1 MFTLF
6 NHQKT
11 ALNYLRLNDSFIL
24 TMEQGTGKTL
34 PSLCRILEL
43 LKSNAIN
50 NALIVCPKSVIGSW
64 YRDMELFNKTDRSIL
79 LNKVDVINYDSVWRN
94 AKYNRDYDLILLD
107 EAHSIA
113 NRQSKRA
120 KFLLRLSVKATY
132 RYLLTGTPISN
143 GRLEDSWSLICFLDP
158 VTINKQVYSN
168 IWREYTGNK
177 GSFYDWCGRYAFL
190 DQYHKPYKYKRV
202 EEIQLVLK
210 SYSYCVKKVDCLDLP
225 EKLPDEIRLL
235 NLAEPTLYKE
245 MAKHSTSS
253 ELEIV
258 ADNPLTKLLYL
269 RQIASGCF
277 SPSNKTSKES
287 ALEDLLLEIGTKKL
301 VIFAE
306 FTASI
311 TQIKKVLVKNNISF
325 TTLDG
330 NSDKNNWRLFQQDAT
345 IQVIICQYQSGCQG
359 IDLFTADTT
368 LYYEPT
374 LRSNVLEQSRDRI
387 HRQGQRN
394 VCSYIHFITK
404 GTVEEQIY
412 KALANYSDFNQ
423 KLFNEYVSEY
433 QRSFRR

>member
-1 MFTLF
+1 MFTLYE
-6 NHQKT
+6 HQKT

-43 LKSNAIN
+43 LKVKSIN

-64 YRDMELFNKTDRSIL
+64 LRDMELFNSDDKSLL
-79 LNKVDVINYDSVWRN
+79 LNKVDIINYDSVWRG
-94 AKYNRDYDLILLD
+94 KYNKDYDLILLD

-120 KFLLRLSVKATY
+120 KFLLRLSVKAKY

-177 GSFYDWCGRYAFL
+177 GSYSDWCGRYAFL

-210 SYSYCVKKVDCLDLP
+210 SYSFSVKKIDCLDLP

-245 MAKHSTSS
+245 MLKHSAVIDMDIIA
-253 ELEIV
+253 E
-258 ADNPLTKLLYL
+258 NPLTKLLYL
-269 RQIASGCF
+269 RQIVSGCF
-277 SPSNKTSKES
+277 SPTNKTSKES
-287 ALEDLLLEIGTKKL
+287 ALEDLLLEIGTNKL

-311 TQIKKVLVKNNISF
+311 TQIKKVLQKNNVTY

-330 NSDKNNWRLFQQDAT
+330 SSDKNNWRLFQQDES
-345 IQVIICQYQSGCQG
+345 IQVIICQYMSGCQG
-359 IDLFTADTT
+359 IDLFAANTT

-412 KALANYSDFNQ
+412 KALAGYSDFNQ
-423 KLFNEYVSEY
+423 KLFTQYISEY
-433 QRSFRR
+433 QRSFRK

>member
-1 MFTLF
+1 MFTLY

-11 ALNYLRLNDSFIL
+11 ALNYLRLNDSFML

-43 LKSNAIN
+43 LKVKAIN

-64 YRDMELFNKTDRSIL
+64 FRDMELFDTPDKTIL

-94 AKYNRDYDLILLD
+94 GKYEKNYGLILLD
-107 EAHSIA
+107 EAHCIV
-113 NRQSKRA
+113 NRNSRRA
-120 KFLLRLSVKATY
+120 SFLLRLSTKAKY

-143 GRLEDSWSLICFLDP
+143 GRLEDTWSLMCFLDP
-158 VTINKQVYSN
+158 VMVGKQVYSN
-168 IWREYTGNK
+168 IWKVQTGGR
-177 GSFYDWCGRYAFL
+177 GSYYDWLNRYAFL

-202 EEIQLVLK
+202 DEIQLVLK
-210 SYSYCVKKVDCLDLP
+210 SYTYCIKKIDCLDLP

-235 NLAEPTLYKE
+235 NLADPTLYKE
-245 MAKHSTSS
+245 MAKHSAVVD
-253 ELEIV
+253 LEVI
-258 ADNPLTKLLYL
+258 AENPLTKLLYL
-269 RQIASGCF
+269 RQIVSGCF
-277 SPSNKTSKES
+277 SPTNKTSKES

-311 TQIKKVLVKNNISF
+311 AQIKKTLKKHNITF

-330 NSDKNNWRLFQQDAT
+330 GSDKNNWRLFQENES
-345 IQVIICQYQSGCQG
+345 IQVIICQYASGCQG
-359 IDLFTADTT
+359 IDLFAADIT

-374 LRSNVLEQSRDRI
+374 LRSNVLEQSRDRT

-394 VCSYIHFITK
+394 ICSYIHFITK

-412 KALANYSDFNQ
+412 KALAGYSDFNQ
-423 KLFNEYVSEY
+423 KLFNSYLQEY
-433 QRSFRR
+433 QRSFRK